1 VNAQP
6 GAPEH
11 DDHRAQPPAVS
22 VIGGVA
28 HDGDDL
34 VDRRWVGGVAHAFVA
49 RWSAGVVAGQG
60 RRRAAPPRGIQQHGH
75 RTSSDR
81 RADTGAALHGRRR
94 PGYCSPWQTERL
106 HELGPAVPDD
116 RGSSGAGASGAR
128 SETPAP
134 ARAQQASGTVPHVPV
149 RVLGADVVILAPPS
163 ASCISRRGPGLRR
176 VRLAETAAPRA
187 RSLCWS
193 SSRARPGSGSCAD
206 LVAAAD
212 LVGASACDGR
222 ASVGVVG

>member
-1 VNAQP
+1 MRGSVR
-6 GAPEH
+6 GAA
-11 DDHRAQPPAVS
+11 RANLGEGRSLPRPRLRCAV
-22 VIGGVA
+22 V
-28 HDGDDL
+28 
-34 VDRRWVGGVAHAFVA
+34 
-49 RWSAGVVAGQG
+49 G
-60 RRRAAPPRGIQQHGH
+60 RRGSRAGSPASGAAPRHPTAR
-75 RTSSDR
+75 SSDLLR
-81 RADTGAALHGRRR
+81 SESRYRSCPTRPSKTGLLLALADRASARARAR
-94 PGYCSPWQTERL
+94 C
-106 HELGPAVPDD
+106 PDD

-134 ARAQQASGTVPHVPV
+134 ARAKRASGTVPHVPV

-193 SSRARPGSGSCAD
+193 SYRARPGSGSRAD

-212 LVGASACDGR
+212 LVGASPRDGR